1 MKGMRGKIR
10 AIGLLALYCL
20 ALPLLFVRGAFAVSA
35 TCVPPDAHATID
47 AALAVL
53 EELKYKE
60 ERERLKGESEGYIRS
75 SDEEARRAEGQA
87 EEARATAEEAQR
99 TALLAEA
106 EKDAAWAEAR
116 KAMTRAEAVSAD
128 ARRALDASNAASRRA
143 DALNAA
149 ARKRDEANQRA
160 QRAYEQAER
169 EREATIEREE
179 RALEAGQ
186 KEAASKAASGVPDT
200 GAEEQSLDRTDELRR
215 TEGEQEKQEKAQRE
229 LDASRKA
236 AEAEA
241 AKGRPVPAATPAPIL
256 READWG
262 AVRQAYA
269 RAQALE
275 KAAIEADR
283 RSEKA
288 QRDADAK
295 IAVAEEAEAKA
306 KAEEARGI
314 VADARNAAD
323 EYGAYAIQ
331 ARDEAGQIR
340 LEQERILFDI
350 NNPETW
356 RFFSTGAKYFRWDD
370 GRSGYQTVLPIYFG
384 SWKPEFGYSLYTQ
397 YVMSDNL
404 DTFTDTTL
412 FLSGSS
418 VREKS
423 SWEYFLSVNIPTG
436 KSDLN
441 WSERYAR
448 VTEDLVWVEQFGKGW
463 QLTPGIAYNWRTS
476 SEDVWTIGTS
486 YTYGW
491 SYDPTSDIPN
501 DDISPGGEWAKFLR
515 YQHIEEKWQF
525 VGELINTSYGR
536 TDIDDGTSY
545 RDDDSWEGRLTF
557 NRVLNERD
565 NLMFYYWLARQS
577 QTDVP
582 FETDDP
588 LVHYFGTMWS
598 RKLNDRARLRLTA
611 DVMTT
616 DGSRYYSLYSLYSL
630 YSYYD
635 TFMNPRYGAEMVDGR
650 TKYTF
655 GVGYDYDVSER
666 GTLNLDIQYF
676 QMRDGESTLGFPATT
691 YDGFNVYLNYF
702 MNL

>member
-1 MKGMRGKIR
+1 MEGMRRKIR
-10 AIGLLALYCL
+10 AVSLFALCCF
-20 ALPLLFVRGAFAVSA
+20 ALPLFFARGAFAISA
-35 TCVPPDAHATID
+35 TSVPPDAHATID

-53 EELKYKE
+53 EERKYEE
-60 ERERLKGESEGYIRS
+60 ERERLRGESEEYIRS
-75 SDEEARRAEGQA
+75 SGEEALRAEKQA
-87 EEARATAEEAQR
+87 EEARAIAEDAQR

-106 EKDAAWAEAR
+106 EKDAAWEEAR
-116 KAMTRAEAVSAD
+116 KAMARAEAASAD
-128 ARRALDASNAASRRA
+128 ARKALDASNAASRRA
-143 DALNAA
+143 DSLNAA
-149 ARKRDEANQRA
+149 ARKRDEANQRVL
-160 QRAYEQAER
+160 RAYEKAER
-169 EREATIEREE
+169 EREAALEREE
-179 RALEAGQ
+179 REREAGR
-186 KEAASKAASGVPDT
+186 KEAEGKAEVGAPDA
-200 GAEEQSLDRTDELRR
+200 GAVGQSLDRTDELRR
-215 TEGEQEKQEKAQRE
+215 IEGEQEKQEKAQKE

-236 AEAEA
+236 AEVEA
-241 AKGRPVPAATPAPIL
+241 GKRAPSPVASPAPVL
-256 READWG
+256 KESDWG

-288 QRDADAK
+288 QRDADGK
-295 IAVAEEAEAKA
+295 VAVAEAAEA

-314 VADARNAAD
+314 LEDAKKAAD
-323 EYGAYAIQ
+323 EYGTYAIE
-331 ARDEAGQIR
+331 ARDVAAQTK

-350 NNPETW
+350 DNPETW
-356 RFFSTGAKYFRWDD
+356 RFFSTGAKYFRWEN
-370 GRSGYQTVLPIYFG
+370 GRSGYQTVLPIYVG

-397 YVMSDNL
+397 YIMSDHL

-418 VREKS
+418 AGEKS
-423 SWEYFLSVNIPTG
+423 SWEYSLSVNIPTG

-545 RDDDSWEGRLTF
+545 RDEDSWEGRLTF

-598 RKLNDRARLRLTA
+598 RQLNDRARLRLTA

-616 DGSRYYSLYSLYSL
+616 NGSRYYGL

-635 TFMNPRYGAEMVDGR
+635 EFMNPAYGAEMVDGR

-655 GVGYDYDVSER
+655 GIGYDYNVSER
-666 GTLNLDIQYF
+666 GTLNLDLQYF
-676 QMRDGESTLGFPATT
+676 QMRDGKSTLGFPATT
-691 YDGFNVYLNYF
+691 YNGFNVYLNYF